1 MLFTDIEGS
10 TRLLRDLGER
20 YGEVLSDHRT
30 IIRAAVTEH
39 GGHEMGTDGDSF
51 FIVFPSA
58 ALAVTAAVGAQRA
71 LNAHEWPLGATVR
84 VRIGLETGEPL
95 PHENNY
101 MGLDVHR
108 AAGSPALHTAG
119 RSSSARKHNRM

>member
-1 MLFTDIEGS
+1 M
-10 TRLLRDLGER
+10 RDLGER

-30 IIRAAVTEH
+30 IIRAAVTAD

-58 ALAVTAAVGAQRA
+58 ALAVAAAVEAQRA
-71 LNAHEWPLGATVR
+71 LNAHEWPCGAMVR

-95 PHENNY
+95 PHENNF

-108 AAGSPALHTAG
+108 VAGSPALHTAA
-119 RSSSARKHNRM
+119 RSSSARKRNRM